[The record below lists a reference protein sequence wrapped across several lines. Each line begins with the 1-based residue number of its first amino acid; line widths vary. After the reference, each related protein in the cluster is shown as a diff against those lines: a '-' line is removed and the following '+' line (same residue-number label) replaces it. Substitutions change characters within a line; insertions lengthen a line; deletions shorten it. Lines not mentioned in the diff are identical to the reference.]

1 MAQTTLI
8 ISVLSGVAL
17 VAMIAFVAE
26 RGWRQYTPAVTGGRE
41 GEASLVARAVGD
53 PTVWAVAFLVAV
65 IGTVGATVL
74 FLSGGGGALQRW
86 AGLFLAGGA
95 VAVFVAYLFYGTVVS
110 ARGHG
115 LANSQAVALG
125 SSVLGLLGIAVITL
139 RLLGV
144 I

>member
-41 GEASLVARAVGD
+41 GEASLVARAAGD

-74 FLSGGGGALQRW
+74 FLGGGGALQRW

>member
-41 GEASLVARAVGD
+41 GEESLVARAAGD
-53 PTVWAVAFLVAV
+53 PTVWAVAFLAAV
-65 IGTVGATVL
+65 VGTVGATVL
-74 FLSGGGGALQRW
+74 FLSGGGALQRW